1 MGWRLGDTVPPW
13 HRGDPGVLCSAGLIP
28 DLLVNS
34 PRGLLPVLA
43 LSRTPVGLLSISTV
57 GVTSGLDA
65 PAESVSEILI
75 V

>member
-1 MGWRLGDTVPPW
+1 M
-13 HRGDPGVLCSAGLIP
+13 LCSVGLTP

-34 PRGLLPVLA
+34 LRALLPVLA
-43 LSRTPVGLLSISTV
+43 LSRTPAGLLSISTV

-65 PAESVSEILI
+65 PAENVSEILI

>member
-1 MGWRLGDTVPPW
+1 M
-13 HRGDPGVLCSAGLIP
+13 LCSVGLTP

-34 PRGLLPVLA
+34 PRALLPVLA
-43 LSRTPVGLLSISTV
+43 LSRTPAGLLSISTV

-65 PAESVSEILI
+65 PAENVSEILI